1 MRKYAIL
8 LTLTPG
14 HDPVEAYRILV
25 DVLGYANKEHVNALV
40 QRAEA
45 GERVRLAEGPTKASV
60 RPMYDRFVA
69 RRDNMDA
76 LEPSKRFRPQGIY
89 FLVTEIKGEV
99 DQAQGALFDE
109 LADCPLAVGA

>member
-14 HDPVEAYRILV
+14 HDPVEVYRILV
-25 DVLGYANKEHVNALV
+25 DVLGYVNKEYVNSLV

-45 GERVRLAEGPTKASV
+45 GERVRLAEGRTKASV

-69 RRDNMDA
+69 RRDNMDV
-76 LEPSKRFRPQGIY
+76 LEPTKRFRPAGIY
-89 FLVTEIKGEV
+89 FIVTEISGET
-99 DQAQGALFDE
+99 DRAQGTLFDE
-109 LADCPLAVGA
+109 LADCPLATGN